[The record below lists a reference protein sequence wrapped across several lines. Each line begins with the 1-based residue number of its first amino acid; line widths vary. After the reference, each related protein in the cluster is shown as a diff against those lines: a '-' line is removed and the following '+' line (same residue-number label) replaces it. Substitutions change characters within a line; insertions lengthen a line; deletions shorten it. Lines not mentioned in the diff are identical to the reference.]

1 MEFRRAGETIEV
13 FPKGE
18 VEYWCYFAGTF
29 SDQDGLMDFR
39 RFPCEVLPVSLD
51 LTSPYQKTLLVL
63 KPCRES
69 SPSDAIKE
77 LRTTSDPP

>member
-1 MEFRRAGETIEV
+1 
-13 FPKGE
+13 
-18 VEYWCYFAGTF
+18 
-29 SDQDGLMDFR
+29 MDFR